1 MRSAPDQILAIDAL
15 ARPDE
20 RLRQGA
26 EAGQGDA
33 PGHGVAD
40 SWASVGVRPGATG
53 MDRHVEA
60 FLEMLVAERGSARNT
75 CAAYAADLADF
86 ASHASQAGEGV
97 AAAGA
102 ETLSSYLRGL
112 ADAGLAPRTV
122 ARRLSCLRQFFRFL
136 AREGVRADDPTL
148 QLDAPRLPR
157 SLPKYLTEAEVDR
170 LLAVELE
177 GRRGLVARAAL
188 EILYATGLRISELLS
203 LPRAA
208 LSGDAQVLLVR
219 GKGGRER
226 VVPLSEA
233 SRQAADALRA
243 GSGESQWL
251 FPGRDPRLALS
262 RQAFDPV
269 MKEAA
274 LVAGLDPARV
284 SPHVLRHSFASHMLA
299 RGADLRSLQVLLG
312 HADIATTQ
320 IYTHV
325 LAERLRRLVEAHH
338 PLALRGGDTMD

>member
-1 MRSAPDQILAIDAL
+1 VRPARVLAAQPVEPV
-15 ARPDE
+15 ARPAILPEPDAAT
-20 RLRQGA
+20 RPDPAVGRSGA
-26 EAGQGDA
+26 RVAAGA
-33 PGHGVAD
+33 
-40 SWASVGVRPGATG
+40 
-53 MDRHVEA
+53 DRHVEA

-75 CAAYAADLADF
+75 CCAYAADLADF
-86 ASHASQAGEGV
+86 ASHAAQTRESV
-97 AAAGA
+97 AAAVVT
-102 ETLSSYLRGL
+102 TLSSYLRGM

-136 AREGVRADDPTL
+136 AREGVRPDDPTL
-148 QLDAPRLPR
+148 LLDAPRLPR

-170 LLAVELE
+170 LLAAELP
-177 GRRGLVARAAL
+177 GCRGLVARASL

-226 VVPLSEA
+226 VVPLSES
-233 SRQAADALRA
+233 SRQAAEALRA
-243 GSGESQWL
+243 GSGDSRWL
-251 FPGRDPRLALS
+251 FPGRDPRQAMS

-274 LVAGLDPARV
+274 LAAGLDSARV

-299 RGADLRSLQVLLG
+299 HGADLRSLQTLLG

-325 LAERLRRLVEAHH
+325 LAERLQRLVEAHH
-338 PLALRGGDTMD
+338 PLALRGGDPVL